1 MNRRDVLAGGLA
13 ALSAAMPASRSFAYP
28 DRAVRLVVPF
38 SPGGATDVV
47 GRLWAE
53 KMKPFLGTVVTENRG
68 GGGGVTGATEVARA
82 QPDGHTF
89 LFGNTST
96 QVLIPAIMHNPPYD
110 PLKDFVG
117 IYILCNAPTSIVV
130 HESVPARNLQELI
143 AYARANPGKL
153 SYGSAGAGTL
163 TNLAGELFKQL
174 IGAPDIVHIPYK
186 GSAPG
191 VADLASGHIPMM
203 TPNVGGPLID
213 FHRAGKVHILAVNAA
228 TRIKA
233 APDIP
238 TAIEA
243 GLPGMIA
250 GNLNG
255 LFAPAGVAK
264 PIVDRIAEATRKIMA
279 NADVQSI
286 LVASGFE
293 PILDSGPDATG
304 QFISEELCAL
314 DADHE
319 GDRFQNGVK
328 GNHGP
333 RSPDPRARPSRV
345 CGYDRKIPRRPAR
358 KADQHLSH
366 AAQRAPARRELVQP
380 LQYGAMEDDACR
392 AAARDRDHPHG
403 PSRQLAICI
412 APARAVAGARRR
424 AFTRG
429 VRCAR
434 GLARL
439 QALQRER
446 ARRTCLC
453 RCHDPRDCSG
463 GCRLRRGQTSFQR

>member
-1 MNRRDVLAGGLA
+1 MNRRDVLAAGVAALA
-13 ALSAAMPASRSFAYP
+13 AAMHAPRAARAYP

-53 KMKPFLGTVVTENRG
+53 KIKPLLGTVVTENRG
-68 GGGGVTGATEVARA
+68 GGGGVTGAAEVARA

-96 QVLIPAIMHNPPYD
+96 QVLIPAIMSHPPYD

-117 IYILCNAPTSIVV
+117 VYILCMAPTSIVV
-130 HESVPARNLQELI
+130 HESVPAHDLRELI
-143 AYARANPGKL
+143 AYAKANPGKL

-203 TPNVGGPLID
+203 TPNVGGPLLEL
-213 FHRAGKVHILAVNAA
+213 HRAGKVRILAVNATA
-228 TRIKA
+228 RIKA

-255 LFAPAGVAK
+255 LFAPAGVPDA
-264 PIVDRIAEATRKIMA
+264 IIEAIAAATRRMMA
-279 NADVQSI
+279 DAEVQGV
-286 LVASGFE
+286 LVRSGFE
-293 PILDSGPDATG
+293 PVLDSGPGATRAFIDEELRRWTPIMKATG
-304 QFISEELCAL
+304 F
-314 DADHE
+314 
-319 GDRFQNGVK
+319 K
-328 GNHGP
+328 
-333 RSPDPRARPSRV
+333 
-345 CGYDRKIPRRPAR
+345 
-358 KADQHLSH
+358 
-366 AAQRAPARRELVQP
+366 
-380 LQYGAMEDDACR
+380 ME
-392 AAARDRDHPHG
+392 
-403 PSRQLAICI
+403 
-412 APARAVAGARRR
+412 
-424 AFTRG
+424 
-429 VRCAR
+429 
-434 GLARL
+434 
-439 QALQRER
+439 
-446 ARRTCLC
+446 
-453 RCHDPRDCSG
+453 
-463 GCRLRRGQTSFQR
+463 